1 MHPMTANPDPG
12 EFVARLRAALGGI
25 ARAELHEPH
34 FGGREWTYV
43 KECLDTGW
51 ISSAGSRVGQF
62 EERLS
67 NLLEGRPVVA
77 SVNGTAALRVALELA
92 GVGRDEEV
100 LIPALT
106 FVATANAVSHLGA
119 VAHLI
124 DSGES
129 TLGVDPAKLAAHLD
143 HIGERRGGRTLNRR
157 TGRRLAAIVP
167 MHCFGHPVDMD
178 PLLELAAS
186 WRIPVVEDA
195 TEALGSCY
203 KGRKCGALAPLAAL
217 SFNGNKIVTTGGGGA
232 IVAADTDVARRA
244 KHLTTTAKLPHRW
257 AFVHDRVGY
266 NDRMPNINAAV
277 GVAQLEQLPRFL
289 AAKRALQKRY
299 ESAFAGFAG
308 AKLFCP
314 EPWAESNIWLAALVL
329 DRPEPAVRDALLEA
343 SNAAG
348 LMTRPAWTLM
358 HRLAMYKD
366 HPRADL
372 AVAESLE
379 ARLICLPSSAA
390 LGFTHV

>member
-1 MHPMTANPDPG
+1 M
-12 EFVARLRAALGGI
+12 
-25 ARAELHEPH
+25 
-34 FGGREWTYV
+34 
-43 KECLDTGW
+43 
-51 ISSAGSRVGQF
+51 
-62 EERLS
+62 
-67 NLLEGRPVVA
+67 
-77 SVNGTAALRVALELA
+77 
-92 GVGRDEEV
+92 

-124 DSGES
+124 DSCES

-186 WRIPVVEDA
+186 WQIPVVEDA

-203 KGRKCGALAPLAAL
+203 KGRKCAALAPLAAL

-232 IVAADTDVARRA
+232 IVAADKNLARRA

-289 AAKRALQKRY
+289 AAKRALQRHY
-299 ESAFAGFAG
+299 QSAFAGFAG

-314 EPWAESNIWLAALVL
+314 QPWAESNVWLAALVL
-329 DRPEPAVRDALLEA
+329 DRPEPGVRDALLEA

-366 HPRADL
+366 NARADL
-372 AVAESLE
+372 ATAESLE

-390 LGFTHV
+390 LVFAHV